1 MLIALIAAMLLGGGS
16 LGIMDFLAET
26 KADVKVVVVDQDR
39 RAAALA
45 TLKDM
50 KKGATAM
57 NKQTGKSVKQLDQT
71 LQPHDVDEAAI
82 EAIWA
87 EHFERVDQY
96 NRDMID
102 YRFQLKEYVT
112 REEWRQLF
120 GSE

>member
-1 MLIALIAAMLLGGGS
+1 MLIALIASMLLGGGS
-16 LGIMDFLAET
+16 FEIMDFIAET
-26 KADVKVVVVDQDR
+26 KADVKVVIVDKER

-50 KKGATAM
+50 KKRAAAM
-57 NKQTGKSVKQLDQT
+57 NKQSGKSLKQLNKA
-71 LQPHDVDEAAI
+71 LQPHDADDATI

-102 YRFQLKEYVT
+102 YRYQLKEYVT
-112 REEWRQLF
+112 REEWQQLF

>member
-50 KKGATAM
+50 KKRASTM
-57 NKQTGKSVKQLDQT
+57 NKQTRKSVKQLNKT
-71 LQPHDVDEAAI
+71 LQPHDIDEAAV

-102 YRFQLKEYVT
+102 YRFQLKEHVT
-112 REEWRQLF
+112 REEWQQLF

>member
-50 KKGATAM
+50 KKRATAM